1 MSAVK
6 LCDVPD
12 VFFDSQAWAEIL
24 ARAGTK
30 QNAIELLDADEPH
43 GSFTWWDCAFPEMP
57 EPDRA
62 WLFARGRSLRSEFH
76 RGLIAGKYDAAGFVN
91 GIPERIS
98 IPQDRLPELYP
109 RFATERLVGRDLEF
123 TGVLVFEAG
132 KRETP
137 AAQFQQRITHW
148 MRARQVE
155 SMRSRK
161 DLQPLAKDHFGD
173 QFNQRAFDIAYK
185 TIFDFPRGRPR
196 KKL

>member
-6 LCDVPD
+6 LRDVPD
-12 VFFDSQAWAEIL
+12 FLFDAQAWAEIL
-24 ARAGTK
+24 GRAGTK
-30 QNAIELLDADEPH
+30 QNAIETLDADDPQH
-43 GSFTWWDCAFPEMP
+43 SSAWWDCAFPEMP

-76 RGLIAGKYDAAGFVN
+76 RGLITGKYDAAGFVS
-91 GIPERIS
+91 GISERIP
-98 IPQDRLPELYP
+98 IPQDRFPELYP

-137 AAQFQQRITHW
+137 AAQFQQRITNW
-148 MRARQVE
+148 MRARRAE
-155 SMRSRK
+155 GMSLRK
-161 DLQPLAKDHFGD
+161 ELQHLAKDDFGN

-185 TIFDFPRGRPR
+185 SIFDFPRGRPR
-196 KKL
+196 KEM